1 MNIVATGAGK
11 DSNINI
17 KGSDISGK
25 QGTTLIAGNQVNIK
39 AAEQTHQERSTNKS
53 SGFNAG
59 VAIAIGKGVSAG
71 LTVGGNYGKG
81 YGNGDETTY
90 IASHVGDIQSK
101 TVIQAGGDANV
112 IGSGIQGKRVQLS
125 AENLNIESLQNK
137 ASYDGK
143 QMNVNGSITVGYGF
157 SAEGGYSKSKMNSN
171 HASVN
176 EQAGIYAGDEGYD
189 VNVKNHTDLKGA
201 IITSTQQAESSGLNQ
216 FSTGTLSHSDIE
228 NHSSYKGSSIGI
240 SAKGA
245 AKGGWTGQE
254 KNGISGSVGY
264 GRESDNQNSVT
275 KSGINT
281 QNIEIRNENAQ
292 QALTGQSITETLAAI
307 KTDISTDN
315 AESQSGKLE
324 NRFDKNALQKELNI
338 QVEATKGFVQTASA
352 AGNAIANKL
361 GEEAVAKQ
369 REAQAAQEAADRAY
383 KANPSKENEAAL
395 NTANQN
401 LITANNEADKWQT
414 GGKYKR
420 KIDGAMNAI
429 SAALGGLPAGGIVTS
444 ALSPEINHQ
453 IKLATEGSPMANKV
467 AHAVWGAVEA
477 YSANQNAAAGA
488 GGALAGEVMA
498 DVIAKELYGKKPNQL
513 NREEKEVVSS
523 VSQAA
528 GALVGGAAAN
538 SSQGIGVGLTTA
550 KNAVENNLLSKNED
564 EELFNISEKFE
575 KAKELKQKEKNRG
588 GELLKKDSYINF
600 LIRLNQK
607 DPSQLT
613 EAQKNYLAVEL
624 HKIARSWNVPV
635 SDLYNWDFS
644 KEIKRN
650 DSALTKY
657 LSDEIKFWDSYV
669 GKQAQSFATSAL
681 AAGGGVAAVR
691 VIPKAA
697 GYLQETAVLSAR
709 NPVAAEML
717 VTGGYNAGKISY
729 KAYDGQYKN
738 DDELKNDI
746 YGATKDVIKVPLL
759 SKLKPG
765 AQALNSVAFDF
776 GYEVNKPGATENQI
790 KAEALASGMSS
801 VVGLGSEHLHLNG
814 APKIFFNVVLG
825 SVIGDKVKE
834 SYSKSIEQG
843 GKENK

>member
-1 MNIVATGAGK
+1 M
-11 DSNINI
+11 
-17 KGSDISGK
+17 
-25 QGTTLIAGNQVNIK
+25 
-39 AAEQTHQERSTNKS
+39 
-53 SGFNAG
+53 
-59 VAIAIGKGVSAG
+59 
-71 LTVGGNYGKG
+71 
-81 YGNGDETTY
+81 
-90 IASHVGDIQSK
+90 
-101 TVIQAGGDANV
+101 
-112 IGSGIQGKRVQLS
+112 
-125 AENLNIESLQNK
+125 
-137 ASYDGK
+137 
-143 QMNVNGSITVGYGF
+143 
-157 SAEGGYSKSKMNSN
+157 
-171 HASVN
+171 
-176 EQAGIYAGDEGYD
+176 
-189 VNVKNHTDLKGA
+189 
-201 IITSTQQAESSGLNQ
+201 
-216 FSTGTLSHSDIE
+216 
-228 NHSSYKGSSIGI
+228 
-240 SAKGA
+240 
-245 AKGGWTGQE
+245 
-254 KNGISGSVGY
+254 
-264 GRESDNQNSVT
+264 T

-324 NRFDKNALQKELNI
+324 NRFDKNALQKELNV

-369 REAQAAQEAADRAY
+369 REAQAAQEVADRAY
-383 KANPSKENEAAL
+383 KANPSKENETAL

-414 GGKYKR
+414 GGEYKR

-429 SAALGGLPAGGIVTS
+429 SAALGGLPAAGIATS
-444 ALSPEINHQ
+444 AISPEINHQ

-528 GALVGGAAAN
+528 GALVGGMAAN

-564 EELFNISEKFE
+564 EELFKISEKFE

-613 EAQKNYLAVEL
+613 EGQKNYLAVEL

-669 GKQAQSFATSAL
+669 GKQAQSFAIGAL

-709 NPVAAEML
+709 NPVAAEMV

-729 KAYDGQYKN
+729 KTYDGQYKN
-738 DDELKNDI
+738 KEELLNDV
-746 YGATKDVIKVPLL
+746 YSTGKDILKAPVM
-759 SKLKPG
+759 SKLGPVEQFFVSP
-765 AQALNSVAFDF
+765 AVDLM
-776 GYEVNKPGATENQI
+776 YEVNKVGATDKQI
-790 KAEALASGMSS
+790 KTEMIGSATGAGY
-801 VVGLGSEHLHLNG
+801 GLLSEFTLG
-814 APKIFFNVVLG
+814 KYSKFDGVPRIFFNVVG
-825 SVIGDKVKE
+825 SSIASDEMKKIYSDSSNEKE
-834 SYSKSIEQG
+834 GSK
-843 GKENK
+843 

>member
-1 MNIVATGAGK
+1 M
-11 DSNINI
+11 
-17 KGSDISGK
+17 
-25 QGTTLIAGNQVNIK
+25 
-39 AAEQTHQERSTNKS
+39 
-53 SGFNAG
+53 
-59 VAIAIGKGVSAG
+59 
-71 LTVGGNYGKG
+71 
-81 YGNGDETTY
+81 
-90 IASHVGDIQSK
+90 
-101 TVIQAGGDANV
+101 
-112 IGSGIQGKRVQLS
+112 
-125 AENLNIESLQNK
+125 
-137 ASYDGK
+137 
-143 QMNVNGSITVGYGF
+143 
-157 SAEGGYSKSKMNSN
+157 
-171 HASVN
+171 
-176 EQAGIYAGDEGYD
+176 
-189 VNVKNHTDLKGA
+189 
-201 IITSTQQAESSGLNQ
+201 
-216 FSTGTLSHSDIE
+216 
-228 NHSSYKGSSIGI
+228 
-240 SAKGA
+240 
-245 AKGGWTGQE
+245 
-254 KNGISGSVGY
+254 
-264 GRESDNQNSVT
+264 T

-292 QALTGQSITETLAAI
+292 QARTGKSITETLAAI

-324 NRFDKNALQKELNI
+324 NRFDKNALQKELNV

-369 REAQAAQEAADRAY
+369 REAQAAQEVADRAY
-383 KANPSKENEAAL
+383 KANPSKENETAL

-414 GGKYKR
+414 GGEYKR

-467 AHAVWGAVEA
+467 AHAIWGAVEA

-498 DVIAKELYGKKPNQL
+498 DVIAKDLYGKKQNQL

-528 GALVGGAAAN
+528 GALVGGMAAN

-564 EELFNISEKFE
+564 EELFKISEKFE

-588 GELLKKDSYINF
+588 GELLTKDSYINL

-607 DPSQLT
+607 DPGQLT
-613 EAQKNYLAVEL
+613 EGQKNYLAVEL

-650 DSALTKY
+650 DSELTKY

-691 VIPKAA
+691 VIPKAV

-709 NPVAAEML
+709 NPVAAEMV

-738 DDELKNDI
+738 ERELLNDI
-746 YGATKDVIKVPLL
+746 YGTGKDILKVPVM
-759 SKLKPG
+759 SKLGPVEQFFVNP
-765 AQALNSVAFDF
+765 AVDLM
-776 GYEVNKPGATENQI
+776 YEVNKVGATDKQI
-790 KAEALASGMSS
+790 KTEMIGSATGASY
-801 VVGLGSEHLHLNG
+801 GLLSEFTLG
-814 APKIFFNVVLG
+814 KYSKFDGVPKVLFNVVGG
-825 SVIGDKVKE
+825 SIASDEVKKIYSDSSNEKVG
-834 SYSKSIEQG
+834 SK
-843 GKENK
+843 

>member
-1 MNIVATGAGK
+1 MY
-11 DSNINI
+11 S
-17 KGSDISGK
+17 KGSDS
-25 QGTTLIAGNQVNIK
+25 QS
-39 AAEQTHQERSTNKS
+39 ST
-53 SGFNAG
+53 
-59 VAIAIGKGVSAG
+59 I
-71 LTVGGNYGKG
+71 
-81 YGNGDETTY
+81 
-90 IASHVGDIQSK
+90 
-101 TVIQAGGDANV
+101 
-112 IGSGIQGKRVQLS
+112 
-125 AENLNIESLQNK
+125 
-137 ASYDGK
+137 
-143 QMNVNGSITVGYGF
+143 
-157 SAEGGYSKSKMNSN
+157 
-171 HASVN
+171 
-176 EQAGIYAGDEGYD
+176 
-189 VNVKNHTDLKGA
+189 
-201 IITSTQQAESSGLNQ
+201 
-216 FSTGTLSHSDIE
+216 
-228 NHSSYKGSSIGI
+228 
-240 SAKGA
+240 
-245 AKGGWTGQE
+245 
-254 KNGISGSVGY
+254 
-264 GRESDNQNSVT
+264 

-292 QALTGQSITETLAAI
+292 QARTGKSITETLAAI
-307 KTDISTDN
+307 KTDINTDN

-324 NRFDKNALQKELNI
+324 NRFDKNALQKELNV

-369 REAQAAQEAADRAY
+369 REAQAAQEVADRAY
-383 KANPSKENEAAL
+383 KANPSKENETAL

-414 GGKYKR
+414 GGEYKR

-429 SAALGGLPAGGIVTS
+429 SAALGGLPAAGIATS

-467 AHAVWGAVEA
+467 AHALWGAVEA

-528 GALVGGAAAN
+528 GALVGGVAAN

-575 KAKELKQKEKNRG
+575 KEKGLKQKEKNRG

-613 EAQKNYLAVEL
+613 EGQKNYLAVEL

-669 GKQAQSFATSAL
+669 GKQAQSFAIGAL
-681 AAGGGVAAVR
+681 AAGGGCCC
-691 VIPKAA
+691 
-697 GYLQETAVLSAR
+697 
-709 NPVAAEML
+709 
-717 VTGGYNAGKISY
+717 
-729 KAYDGQYKN
+729 
-738 DDELKNDI
+738 
-746 YGATKDVIKVPLL
+746 
-759 SKLKPG
+759 
-765 AQALNSVAFDF
+765 
-776 GYEVNKPGATENQI
+776 
-790 KAEALASGMSS
+790 
-801 VVGLGSEHLHLNG
+801 
-814 APKIFFNVVLG
+814 
-825 SVIGDKVKE
+825 
-834 SYSKSIEQG
+834 
-843 GKENK
+843 

>member
-1 MNIVATGAGK
+1 
-11 DSNINI
+11 
-17 KGSDISGK
+17 
-25 QGTTLIAGNQVNIK
+25 
-39 AAEQTHQERSTNKS
+39 
-53 SGFNAG
+53 
-59 VAIAIGKGVSAG
+59 
-71 LTVGGNYGKG
+71 
-81 YGNGDETTY
+81 
-90 IASHVGDIQSK
+90 
-101 TVIQAGGDANV
+101 
-112 IGSGIQGKRVQLS
+112 
-125 AENLNIESLQNK
+125 
-137 ASYDGK
+137 
-143 QMNVNGSITVGYGF
+143 
-157 SAEGGYSKSKMNSN
+157 MNSN

-201 IITSTQQAESSGLNQ
+201 LITSTQQAESSGLNQ

-240 SAKGA
+240 SAKGNA
-245 AKGGWTGQE
+245 NGGWTGQE
-254 KNGISGSVGY
+254 KNGISGGVGY
-264 GRESDNQNSVT
+264 GRESDNQDSVT

-292 QALTGQSITETLAAI
+292 QARTGKSITETLAAI

-324 NRFDKNALQKELNI
+324 NRFDKNALQKELNV

-383 KANPSKENEAAL
+383 KANPSKENETAL

-414 GGKYKR
+414 GGEYKR

-429 SAALGGLPAGGIVTS
+429 SAALGSLPTGGIVTS

-467 AHAVWGAVEA
+467 AHALWGAVEA

-498 DVIAKELYGKKPNQL
+498 DVIAKDLYGKKPNQL

-528 GALVGGAAAN
+528 GALVGGMAAN

-564 EELFNISEKFE
+564 EELFKISEKFE

-613 EAQKNYLAVEL
+613 EGQKNYLAVEL

-691 VIPKAA
+691 AIPKAV

-709 NPVAAEML
+709 NPVAAEMV
-717 VTGGYNAGKISY
+717 VTGGYKAGEISY
-729 KAYDGQYKN
+729 KAHSGQYKTE
-738 DDELKNDI
+738 DELKSAVYD
-746 YGATKDVIKVPLL
+746 GAKDVIKVPLL

-765 AQALNSVAFDF
+765 AQALNSFAFDLM
-776 GYEVNKPGATENQI
+776 YEVNKPGATDRQI
-790 KAEALASGMSS
+790 RKEMIGSSAGSLSSLVVNGVLSGTP
-801 VVGLGSEHLHLNG
+801 NINP
-814 APKIFFNVVLG
+814 AFKIFSNVI
-825 SVIGDKVKE
+825 IGGYASEK
-834 SYSKSIEQG
+834 SKSLYQDSLNQHEE
-843 GKENK
+843 KK